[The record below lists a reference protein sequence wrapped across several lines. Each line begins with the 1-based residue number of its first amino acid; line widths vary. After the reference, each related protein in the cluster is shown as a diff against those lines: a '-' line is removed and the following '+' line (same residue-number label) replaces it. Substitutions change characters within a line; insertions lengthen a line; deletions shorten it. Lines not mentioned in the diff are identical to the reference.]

1 MFTQKRSEVQESPT
15 HTKIQQTSGIFRFSA
30 SRGSITPKSESFC
43 ICRLGENHE
52 SLGGPRELS
61 GVSMTSITT
70 AFWAY
75 GMTVIRRSG
84 AHEGTHH
91 MFPLPPKPRV
101 FGVSLGVLV
110 ERRITSS
117 LLEKETVI
125 WNTKFFYKHPES
137 NNFVCTSKRVK
148 HTIVVIF
155 FWGFLPPSLPWV
167 SHKLVSDP
175 LWGDMYVYIK
185 IAILTLFN
193 TNLRRSSSRCHL
205 PMLPRAFK
213 TWQLFPLK

>member
-1 MFTQKRSEVQESPT
+1 MRRSQQGTRSWRHFSLEGGPLWGPNYEPRTVDPAPDEISWTNRKSSLKRMFTQKRSEVQESPT

-137 NNFVCTSKRVK
+137 NNFVR
-148 HTIVVIF
+148 
-155 FWGFLPPSLPWV
+155 LYQD
-167 SHKLVSDP
+167 SHSH
-175 LWGDMYVYIK
+175 I
-185 IAILTLFN
+185 I
-193 TNLRRSSSRCHL
+193 
-205 PMLPRAFK
+205 
-213 TWQLFPLK
+213 